1 MKELTLII
9 PVYNTPTKLLDRL
22 FKSIDDD
29 RVDIIIANDG
39 SDEITTEHL
48 ERFAKGKSNVK
59 LLNRDNQG
67 AATARKN
74 ALDYLETKYFTFVD
88 SDDVSY
94 VGNLLELLDQMK
106 KDDTKIGN
114 GRIKCYLPNIP
125 IGLNSKKWKLDYVD
139 FGKDKS
145 ALGSVTC
152 SFVDKIY
159 HESLIPI
166 IKTPSKHT
174 QYHDMEVVYPALI
187 QAGAMTHTNNIV
199 YEYRMRNNSSSHSL
213 SELDPVSS
221 TCVSKILEAYD
232 LMVDIMKDYGMF
244 DEYKEEVESIMIK
257 LIYQRMRRMIMS
269 SDIENKKEM
278 ATLFLNMMESIVP
291 GYQDNRYYKENFK
304 GSEIN
309 DKISYDMCS
318 KFIKKN
324 GIYTTYHGEEPAYF
338 FEEYDAKIMLKSKK
352 NTAESQQ
359 IIM

>member
-9 PVYNTPTKLLDRL
+9 PVYNTPTKLLGRL
-22 FKSIDDD
+22 FRSIDDD
-29 RVDIIIANDG
+29 RVDVILANDG
-39 SDEITTEHL
+39 SNEETTKYL
-48 ERFAKGKSNVK
+48 EQYANGRSNVK

-67 AATARKN
+67 AAMARKN

-94 VGNLLELLDQMK
+94 IGNLLNLLKMMK
-106 KDDTKIGN
+106 SDGTKIGN

-125 IGLNSKKWKLDYVD
+125 VGLNSKKWKLDYVD

-145 ALGSVTC
+145 ILGSVTC

-159 HESLIPI
+159 HEDLIPI
-166 IKTPSKHT
+166 IKTPSTHT

-187 QAGAMTHTNNIV
+187 KAGAMTHTNDIV

-221 TCVSKILEAYD
+221 TCVSKILEAYE
-232 LMVDIMKDYGMF
+232 LMVEILKENNMF

-257 LIYQRMRRMIMS
+257 LIYQRMRRMLMS
-269 SDIENKKEM
+269 NDIENKKEM
-278 ATLFLNMMESIVP
+278 ATLFLNMMESIIP
-291 GYQDNRYYKENFK
+291 GYKNNKYYKDDFK

-309 DKISYDMCS
+309 DLISYNMCS
-318 KFIKKN
+318 KYIKKN
-324 GIYTTYHGEEPAYF
+324 GVYTTYNGETPTEL
-338 FEEYDAKIMLKSKK
+338 FEEYDAKIMLKSKMNAK
-352 NTAESQQ
+352 ENHQ